1 MEWSPGNSMR
11 KLEEESNRK
20 WLMEKE
26 QRRLKMMDDKSS
38 EKMHGLWFGSV
49 DTFNYGVT
57 FLKCLQ
63 RPTQMVRGDR
73 YLVSDTPLLDG
84 HEVVLQVHTTLASI
98 PSVVQN
104 IWNEGG
110 LLAFFRGTS
119 MILENQGSGS
129 DFWLSRPR
137 PNQSLTAVTHSAI
150 VDCTCP
156 VFTAAAPDLCAK
168 QQKV

>member
-110 LLAFFRGTS
+110 LLAFFRGTVIDIDELTPES
-119 MILENQGSGS
+119 TIKYYAYKMIKEL
-129 DFWLSRPR
+129 
-137 PNQSLTAVTHSAI
+137 I
-150 VDCTCP
+150 VN
-156 VFTAAAPDLCAK
+156 ANREG
-168 QQKV
+168 